1 MASQKVNLVIQ
12 AQDKASGKIN
22 RVNKSVTSMG
32 TASKKTGASLSA
44 MGGKVMGA
52 VAALAGLVAGM
63 KKVVGLAMEQEKAE
77 VRLAGVVKATG
88 SAAGYTSQQLYDM
101 AAAFQ
106 KTTSMGDEMVMGGQ
120 AILLTFKN
128 IRGEAFERT
137 MKSALDMA
145 AVMGTDVK
153 AAALQ
158 LGKALN
164 DPKTGLTML
173 TRVGIVFTD
182 EQKKVILALQE
193 TGDVA
198 GAQAV
203 ILAEIESQMGGVAE
217 ALGETFSGSI
227 AKAGAAM
234 GDLGE
239 QIGFYLAPA
248 LRILADGIVV
258 VAEKT
263 QAEIKALSGLRD
275 TIQASVQAEIALDKA
290 VRDGTISRARANELI
305 NKATWTSYTFRD
317 ALDEANVSLREAG
330 TQWAKIP
337 TVAEEA
343 DRAMLGSIDAH
354 KGLATAAKEV
364 EEAIANVGLE
374 LKNRLSV
381 AMGKT
386 SQEIVDMQT
395 EAAALAADLKI
406 VWDEAKAAEWVALSM
421 EIDQVTQAF
430 KDAAKAN
437 KEWLA
442 TIDTQTESADRAKRQ
457 MAELYD
463 VVVEHEE
470 ATATSTDT
478 TEQWSKIQDLAKL
491 AAGDTTQAI
500 LDQEEEVARLTA
512 EIDANK
518 NASDD
523 LVRQY
528 LDAIKHLG
536 VLTDEFVANSGSV
549 RDNTAALSENAAKTE
564 RATQIK
570 DEYAVVSG
578 RATAETIALS
588 HRIREATAAFE
599 EEGEASGFT
608 ARQIAFMTWELDSMN
623 STLRTSRANMG
634 AAAMATYAWRDS
646 LNAAE
651 LQAYNTAAAAA
662 AAAAAASSGTYGGS
676 YGGAGGGGLP
686 PIDQM
691 REELA
696 KADLGGE
703 GWRGSGWMGK
713 TPEDVFAEWMRLT
726 GRSDSFDPG
735 AYSEHTGD
743 EDVQMPDTSLD
754 QKKQD
759 LMADLSTSDESDND
773 TLKDWMVPHLK
784 DLGVDDD
791 YLESHGWDIPA
802 DQRNKLAQHGWR
814 GIVPSGYPNDSY
826 TIGATS
832 GEYVSVTPQHMMRG
846 RGGGM
851 SINTINVYG
860 VQTESQLY
868 GAVVKAAKQR
878 GREFAKVM

>member
-1 MASQKVNLVIQ
+1 
-12 AQDKASGKIN
+12 
-22 RVNKSVTSMG
+22 
-32 TASKKTGASLSA
+32 
-44 MGGKVMGA
+44 
-52 VAALAGLVAGM
+52 
-63 KKVVGLAMEQEKAE
+63 
-77 VRLAGVVKATG
+77 
-88 SAAGYTSQQLYDM
+88 
-101 AAAFQ
+101 
-106 KTTSMGDEMVMGGQ
+106 
-120 AILLTFKN
+120 
-128 IRGEAFERT
+128 
-137 MKSALDMA
+137 
-145 AVMGTDVK
+145 
-153 AAALQ
+153 
-158 LGKALN
+158 
-164 DPKTGLTML
+164 
-173 TRVGIVFTD
+173 
-182 EQKKVILALQE
+182 
-193 TGDVA
+193 
-198 GAQAV
+198 
-203 ILAEIESQMGGVAE
+203 
-217 ALGETFSGSI
+217 
-227 AKAGAAM
+227 
-234 GDLGE
+234 
-239 QIGFYLAPA
+239 
-248 LRILADGIVV
+248 
-258 VAEKT
+258 
-263 QAEIKALSGLRD
+263 
-275 TIQASVQAEIALDKA
+275 
-290 VRDGTISRARANELI
+290 
-305 NKATWTSYTFRD
+305 
-317 ALDEANVSLREAG
+317 
-330 TQWAKIP
+330 
-337 TVAEEA
+337 
-343 DRAMLGSIDAH
+343 
-354 KGLATAAKEV
+354 
-364 EEAIANVGLE
+364 
-374 LKNRLSV
+374 
-381 AMGKT
+381 
-386 SQEIVDMQT
+386 
-395 EAAALAADLKI
+395 
-406 VWDEAKAAEWVALSM
+406 M
-421 EIDQVTQAF
+421 EIDQVTRAF
-430 KDAAKAN
+430 EDAARAN
-437 KEWLA
+437 KEWLVTVDA
-442 TIDTQTESADRAKRQ
+442 QTESADRAKRQ
-457 MAELYD
+457 MADLYD

-470 ATATSTDT
+470 ITAASTDT
-478 TEQWSKIQDLAKL
+478 TEQWSKIQGLAKL

-735 AYSEHTGD
+735 AYSEHSGD
-743 EDVQMPDTSLD
+743 EDVQMPDTPLD

>member
-22 RVNKSVTSMG
+22 KVNKSVANMG

-77 VRLAGVVKATG
+77 VRLAGVVRATG
-88 SAAGYTSQQLYDM
+88 GAAGYTSQQLYDM

-217 ALGETFSGSI
+217 ALGDTFSGSMQ
-227 AKAGAAM
+227 KAGAAV

-239 QIGFYLAPA
+239 QIGFYLAPT
-248 LRILADGIVV
+248 LRILADATV
-258 VAEKT
+258 VA
-263 QAEIKALSGLRD
+263 AEETGNFFSALSNARD
-275 TIQASVQAEIALDKA
+275 GIQASVQAEIALDKA

-305 NKATWTSYTFRD
+305 NKATWTSYTFRE

-364 EEAIANVGLE
+364 EEAFANVGLE
-374 LKNRLSV
+374 LKNRLNV
-381 AMGKT
+381 ALGKT
-386 SQEIVDMQT
+386 SQEIVDMQG
-395 EAAALAADLKI
+395 EADALAADLKI
-406 VWDEAKAAEWVALSM
+406 VWDEAKAAEWVALSV

-430 KDAAKAN
+430 KDAAEAN
-437 KEWLA
+437 KEWLE
-442 TIDTQTESADRAKRQ
+442 TIDAQTESADRTKLI
-457 MAELYD
+457 MAGKIDAQVKHTKAVEDDTEAVDKWIDYEND
-463 VVVEHEE
+463 V
-470 ATATSTDT
+470 AIA
-478 TEQWSKIQDLAKL
+478 L
-491 AAGDTTQAI
+491 GDTTQDIVAARSE
-500 LDQEEEVARLTA
+500 LERLRAEV
-512 EIDANK
+512 D
-518 NASDD
+518 
-523 LVRQY
+523 
-528 LDAIKHLG
+528 
-536 VLTDEFVANSGSV
+536 SGSV
-549 RDNTAALSENAAKTE
+549 ALADNQDRMMELETSIDSMTKALSKNKRGIQDNTAALSENAAKTE

-570 DEYAVVSG
+570 DEFAIVSG
-578 RATAETIALS
+578 SATAETIALS

-599 EEGEASGFT
+599 REGEASGFT

-686 PIDQM
+686 SIDQM

-791 YLESHGWDIPA
+791 YLESHGWYIPA